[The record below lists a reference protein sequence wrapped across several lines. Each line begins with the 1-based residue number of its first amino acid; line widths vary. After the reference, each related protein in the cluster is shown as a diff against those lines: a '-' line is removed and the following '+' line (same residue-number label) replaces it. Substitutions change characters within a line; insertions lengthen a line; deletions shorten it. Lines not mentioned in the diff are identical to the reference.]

1 MDPVPNPI
9 GRPGLPA
16 DQFFKQGVVHA
27 HKDRNDIGMQI
38 QHILLPAVGQ
48 IGQFVAAETAVV
60 ELIART
66 RMPRFVPRG
75 HERHVRV
82 PINMVQVCLAPIKTT
97 RDPSSPFLFR
107 EKASGQLAQ
116 HATKSPHNTN
126 LILRI
131 ITPQHGLD

>member
-16 DQFFKQGVVHA
+16 DKFFKQGVVHA
-27 HKDRNDIGMQI
+27 HKDRNDIGMQV

-75 HERHVRV
+75 
-82 PINMVQVCLAPIKTT
+82 
-97 RDPSSPFLFR
+97 PSSPFLFR

-131 ITPQHGLD
+131 TRTNIHIIVAP

>member
-16 DQFFKQGVVHA
+16 DEFFKQGVEGNQPGTRFFCQFTD
-27 HKDRNDIGMQI
+27 KD
-38 QHILLPAVGQ
+38 GQ

-75 HERHVRV
+75 
-82 PINMVQVCLAPIKTT
+82 
-97 RDPSSPFLFR
+97 PSSPFLFR